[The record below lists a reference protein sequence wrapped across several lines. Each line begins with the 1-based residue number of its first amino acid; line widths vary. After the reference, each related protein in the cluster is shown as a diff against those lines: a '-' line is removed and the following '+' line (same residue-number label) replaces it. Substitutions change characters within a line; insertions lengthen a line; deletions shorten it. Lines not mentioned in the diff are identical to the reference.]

1 MTLARRAAHL
11 QGLFEG
17 MQLDETKKE
26 TKIIGEML
34 DILAETT
41 EELQRLSNENAALRQ
56 LISNN
61 NDIDDVLDE
70 LEEDVDIDDGA
81 DYQIICPTCG
91 EIMYIDYATIE
102 LGSINCK
109 NCGELLEFD
118 LSDLEE
124 EDI

>member
-17 MQLDETKKE
+17 MQPDETKKE
-26 TKIIGEML
+26 TKIISEIL

-41 EELQRLSNENAALRQ
+41 EELQRLSSENAALKQ
-56 LISNN
+56 LISNYN
-61 NDIDDVLDE
+61 IDILDE
-70 LEEDVDIDDGA
+70 LEDVDIDDGA
-81 DYQIICPTCG
+81 DYQVICPTCG

-102 LGSINCK
+102 LGSVNCK
-109 NCGELLEFD
+109 VCGELLEFD

-124 EDI
+124 EEDI

>member
-26 TKIIGEML
+26 TKIISEIL

-41 EELQRLSNENAALRQ
+41 EELQRLSNENDTLKH
-56 LISNN
+56 IIHHNCDNN
-61 NDIDDVLDE
+61 VFDE
-70 LEEDVDIDDGA
+70 LENVDIDDGA
-81 DYQIICPTCG
+81 DYQVICPTCG
-91 EIMYIDYATIE
+91 EIMYIDAAAIE
-102 LGSINCK
+102 LGSIDCGS
-109 NCGELLEFD
+109 CGELLEFD

>member
-26 TKIIGEML
+26 TKIIGEIL

-41 EELQRLSNENAALRQ
+41 EELQRLSNENAALKQ
-56 LISNN
+56 AISNIDPLLD
-61 NDIDDVLDE
+61 ND
-70 LEEDVDIDDGA
+70 EDVDIDDGA
-81 DYQIICPTCG
+81 DYQVICPTCG
-91 EIMYIDYATIE
+91 EIMYLDYATIE
-102 LGSINCK
+102 LGSVDCT

>member
-26 TKIIGEML
+26 NKIIAEIL

-41 EELQRLSNENAALRQ
+41 EELQRLSNENAALKQ
-56 LISNN
+56 AISNA
-61 NDIDDVLDE
+61 DTFLDDSD
-70 LEEDVDIDDGA
+70 EEDVDIDDGA
-81 DYQIICPTCG
+81 DYQVICPTCG
-91 EIMYIDYATIE
+91 EIMYLDYATIE
-102 LGSINCK
+102 LGSVDCK

>member
-26 TKIIGEML
+26 TKIIGEIL

-41 EELQRLSNENAALRQ
+41 EELQRLSNENAALKQ
-56 LISNN
+56 AISNIDLLLD
-61 NDIDDVLDE
+61 ND
-70 LEEDVDIDDGA
+70 EDVDIDDGA
-81 DYQIICPTCG
+81 DYQVICPTCG
-91 EIMYIDYATIE
+91 EIMYLDYATIE
-102 LGSINCK
+102 LGSVDCT

>member
-26 TKIIGEML
+26 TKIIAEIL

-41 EELQRLSNENAALRQ
+41 EELQRLSNENAALKQ
-56 LISNN
+56 AISNT
-61 NDIDDVLDE
+61 DTFLDDSD
-70 LEEDVDIDDGA
+70 EEDVDIDDGA
-81 DYQIICPTCG
+81 DYQVICPTCG
-91 EIMYIDYATIE
+91 EIMYLDYATIE
-102 LGSINCK
+102 LGSVDCK

-118 LSDLEE
+118 LSDLEQK
-124 EDI
+124 DI

>member
-11 QGLFEG
+11 QGLFDG

-26 TKIIGEML
+26 TKIISEIV
-34 DILAETT
+34 DILAEVT
-41 EELQRLSNENAALRQ
+41 EELQRLSDENATLKHI
-56 LISNN
+56 ISHSEHDN
-61 NDIDDVLDE
+61 VLDE
-70 LEEDVDIDDGA
+70 LEDVDIDDGA
-81 DYQIICPTCG
+81 DYQVICPTCG

-102 LGSINCK
+102 LGSVNCK

>member
-26 TKIIGEML
+26 NKIIAEIL

-41 EELQRLSNENAALRQ
+41 EELQRLSNENAALKQ
-56 LISNN
+56 AISNA
-61 NDIDDVLDE
+61 DTFLDDSD
-70 LEEDVDIDDGA
+70 EEDVDIDDGA
-81 DYQIICPTCG
+81 DYQVICPTCG
-91 EIMYIDYATIE
+91 EIMYLDYATIE
-102 LGSINCK
+102 LGSVNCK